1 MNHLI
6 LYCSL
11 PAGVL
16 LFVSLSSTV
25 IPDNSAG
32 GFGTLDLVDKVGIFS
47 LVF

>member
-1 MNHLI
+1 MNNLI
-6 LYCSL
+6 LYCLL

-16 LFVSLSSTV
+16 LFVSLYSTV

-32 GFGTLDLVDKVGIFS
+32 RFGTLDLVDEVGIFS